1 MIAYAAGALGLEQ
14 LQLSDEALVEAVAGG
29 VAEAFP
35 GRVPA
40 SIDAQPVRWPLM
52 PLSGGAYVA
61 WAPGQLSAW
70 YGPLREGT
78 GRLRF
83 AGEHTAELS
92 GYMEGAVRSGRR
104 AAEQIVS
111 SA

>member
-1 MIAYAAGALGLEQ
+1 M
-14 LQLSDEALVEAVAGG
+14 EAVSGG

-40 SIDAQPVRWPLM
+40 PVEAQPVRWPLM
-52 PLSGGAYVA
+52 PYSGGAYVA

-70 YGPLREGT
+70 YGPLRAGH

-92 GYMEGAVRSGRR
+92 GYMEGAVRSGLRV
-104 AAEQIVS
+104 ADEINA

>member
-1 MIAYAAGALGLEQ
+1 
-14 LQLSDEALVEAVAGG
+14 
-29 VAEAFP
+29 
-35 GRVPA
+35 
-40 SIDAQPVRWPLM
+40 M
-52 PLSGGAYVA
+52 PYSRGAYVA

-70 YGPLREGT
+70 YGPLREGH

-92 GYMEGAVRSGRR
+92 GYMEGAVRSGLRV
-104 AAEQIVS
+104 AAEID